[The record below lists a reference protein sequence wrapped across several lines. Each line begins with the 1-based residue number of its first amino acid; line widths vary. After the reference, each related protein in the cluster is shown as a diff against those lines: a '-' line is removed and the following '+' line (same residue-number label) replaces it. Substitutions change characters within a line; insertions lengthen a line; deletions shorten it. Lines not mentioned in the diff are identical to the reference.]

1 MKILVYGAG
10 SWGTALANVLADNNQ
25 QVYLYGNIPE
35 VVDEI
40 NLKHTNSTYFGN
52 ETLINDKII
61 GVKSYLPYLNEV
73 DILIIAVPT
82 KAYREV
88 LSQINLELEKKLY
101 IVSVG
106 KGFDPTTEKRLSE
119 TIREL
124 IDESKRY
131 PIVSLIGP
139 SHAEEVILRKLTCL
153 TSTCLDLSTG
163 QLIQNLFSNSY
174 FRVYTNQDEIG
185 AEYAAA
191 SKNVIALASGMLA
204 GLGYGDNSKAALITR
219 GLAEIVRLG
228 LKVGGKL
235 TTFLGLTGIGD
246 LMVTCTSYHSRNYQ
260 AGLVI
265 GKNDSAEQF
274 LKENKMT
281 VEGIKTSQIIVDIAK
296 KNGIELPVIESVYK
310 VLYQNQKPSAM
321 IDEVMN
327 RPLKSEF

>member
-163 QLIQNLFSNSY
+163 QLIQNFSHGSSLFVLAPTASSAVGFGVVWAFCCSRAASCSGVRFATRTISATSTFSASAIRRSSSSMRLFSWMRRSLARARSARSLSS
-174 FRVYTNQDEIG
+174 FSLIVHLRVTWESCQNP
-185 AEYAAA
+185 
-191 SKNVIALASGMLA
+191 A
-204 GLGYGDNSKAALITR
+204 GVCPNNL
-219 GLAEIVRLG
+219 
-228 LKVGGKL
+228 
-235 TTFLGLTGIGD
+235 
-246 LMVTCTSYHSRNYQ
+246 
-260 AGLVI
+260 
-265 GKNDSAEQF
+265 
-274 LKENKMT
+274 
-281 VEGIKTSQIIVDIAK
+281 
-296 KNGIELPVIESVYK
+296 NGCSSI
-310 VLYQNQKPSAM
+310 
-321 IDEVMN
+321 
-327 RPLKSEF
+327 